1 MRITKEIRERL
12 SELLKEGHYY
22 IGGYK
27 WINSE
32 HQDKLLENLH
42 QLDFS
47 LLYPRIICLLHEEGL
62 IDVEDEYSIIKYF
75 LEDRKRLRE
84 TNKSEYDIR
93 RTQINSFYG
102 KFTSNKSNHSV
113 VALIY
118 EYCSILYDRLLLQ
131 YKDKIV
137 YIDTDRIISI
147 EEINIDDCVIPFER
161 NIIKFGLFRN
171 IKYFVTFDGENF
183 RTISVASKKN
193 NLISE
198 FRLLIRER
206 NLEKL
211 DL

>member
-22 IGGYK
+22 IGGYE

-75 LEDRKRLRE
+75 LEDRERLKE

-93 RTQINSFYG
+93 RTQINSLYG
-102 KFTSNKSNHSV
+102 RFASNKSHHSV

-131 YKDKIV
+131 YKDKV
-137 YIDTDRIISI
+137 VHIDTDRIISI

-161 NIIKFGLFRN
+161 NIIKFGFFRA

-183 RTISVASKKN
+183 RSMGVASKKN

-198 FRLLIRER
+198 FKLLIRER

>member
-75 LEDRKRLRE
+75 LEDRERLRE

-102 KFTSNKSNHSV
+102 KFTSNKSNHSI
-113 VALIY
+113 VALIF
-118 EYCSILYDRLLLQ
+118 EYCTILYDRLLLQ

-137 YIDTDRIISI
+137 YIDTDTIISI

>member
-12 SELLKEGHYY
+12 SEHLKEGHYY

-62 IDVEDEYSIIKYF
+62 IQIEDEYSVIKYY
-75 LEDRKRLRE
+75 LENKERLKK

-93 RTQINSFYG
+93 RTQINSLYG
-102 KFTSNKSNHSV
+102 RFASNKSNHSI
-113 VALIY
+113 VALIF
-118 EYCSILYDRLLLQ
+118 EYCSILYDGLLLQ
-131 YKDKIV
+131 HKDKIV
-137 YIDTDRIISI
+137 HIDTDRIISI

-161 NIIKFGLFRN
+161 NIIKFGFFRA

-183 RTISVASKKN
+183 RTIGVASKKN

-198 FRLLIRER
+198 FKLLIRER

>member
-1 MRITKEIRERL
+1 MRITKEIKERL

-75 LEDRKRLRE
+75 LEDRERLRK

-93 RTQINSFYG
+93 RTQINSLYG
-102 KFTSNKSNHSV
+102 RFTSNKSNHSI

-206 NLEKL
+206 TLENL